1 MAFNVSLS
9 QGVLS
14 NLLALS
20 NTTDQINTVQN
31 RLATGKKVNS
41 ALDNPTNFF
50 LAFSFQTSINVL
62 NERLDAIT
70 IGQRTIEAANNG
82 ITSLTS
88 LIQSA
93 QGSLNQALATAPT
106 TAVVTG
112 NKTDVSGVTI
122 TASTLLSAI
131 GFAATDVITVSD
143 GTGNT
148 VVFTTTATQTV
159 QTLINAINAGGASGN
174 SRARAEIG
182 GDGRLLLEAAGATYS
197 LSISTNSGSNGA
209 ALSNLG
215 FNSNTNNGT
224 LNNSAASTG
233 VTNSTRT
240 ALAAQFNALRTQI
253 DQLAIDSGYNGVQL
267 LNSGSLTVF
276 TNETSTAKV
285 ILTGLNATATGLG
298 LTSTFT
304 ANTFQANADVNAAI
318 VQTKASLVI
327 LQNQASTYASQV
339 SILETRAQFTKETT
353 NNLTTG
359 INDLTL
365 ADSNQVGAQ
374 LLALQTRQSLSSTAL
389 SLATQ
394 ADQNVLR
401 LFR

>member
-50 LAFSFQTSINVL
+50 LAASFQNSINTL
-62 NERLDAIT
+62 ATILDNIT

-82 ITSLTS
+82 ITSLTD
-88 LIQSA
+88 LISSA
-93 QGSLNQALATAPT
+93 QGSLNQALASAPT
-106 TAVVTG
+106 TALITG
-112 NKTDVSGVTI
+112 SQTAVSGVTI
-122 TASTLLSAI
+122 TSSTLLSAI

-143 GTGNT
+143 GTANT
-148 VVFTTTATQTV
+148 VTFTTTATQTV
-159 QTLINAINAGGASGN
+159 QLLLNAINGSATSKAK
-174 SRARAEIG
+174 AEIA

-197 LSISTNSGSNGA
+197 LSITSNTTNGV
-209 ALSNLG
+209 ALGNLG
-215 FNSNTNNGT
+215 FNSVATNGT
-224 LNNSAASTG
+224 VNNTASATG

-240 ALAAQFNALRTQI
+240 ALAAQFNALRSQI
-253 DQLAIDSGYNGVQL
+253 DQLAIDSQYNGVQL
-267 LNSGSLTVF
+267 LNSGSLTIF

-285 ILTGLNATATGLG
+285 VLTGSADSSTGLG
-298 LTSTFT
+298 LTSTFS
-304 ANTFQANADVNAAI
+304 ANSFQDNYEVNAAI
-318 VQTKASLVI
+318 TGTKAALLS

-339 SILETRAQFTKETT
+339 SILQTRAQFTSKTS
-353 NNLTTG
+353 NNLNTG
-359 INDLTL
+359 VNDLTL